1 MPQLVP
7 FWGDCV
13 RRLACHV
20 RKAALPADRLE
31 IKPRWLARSSV
42 GDNRKQDL
50 NMAVVVDNSAFVK
63 GLAAAKVM
71 AYSGSDDPTHAAVV
85 LGTARVETGE
95 AGTQNSLAFIA
106 SDGSSPG
113 QAIYACDGQLELVKF
128 SIGQAAQLISAA
140 RAAAAAVK
148 KLDKDAQCSIE
159 LSVVDDGTTLRM
171 RTLTD
176 GDPGEADSRHFIP
189 LQDIDAFPI
198 ASTVSRLSSRGAEEI
213 LGTRGTG
220 DSQTKAPLAVGSVQ
234 SFTADVLKKM
244 SAISAV
250 FHEPVELYTRAHP
263 ASVVTL
269 TCGGVFRA
277 VLSAHGY
284 GPDLDVDD
292 PEVPVAASLGQSQ
305 GD

>member
-1 MPQLVP
+1 M
-7 FWGDCV
+7 
-13 RRLACHV
+13 
-20 RKAALPADRLE
+20 ALPCAAE
-31 IKPRWLARSSV
+31 IRR
-42 GDNRKQDL
+42 QDA
-50 NMAVVVDNSAFVK
+50 NMTVVVDNSAFVK

-71 AYSGSDDPTHAAVV
+71 AYAGNDDPTHAAVV
-85 LGTARVETGE
+85 LGTARVEAGE

-113 QAIYACDGQLELVKF
+113 QAIYSCDGRLELVKF
-128 SIGQAAQLISAA
+128 SIGQATQLISAA
-140 RAAAAAVK
+140 RAAAGAVK
-148 KLDKDAQCSIE
+148 KIDKDAQCSVE

-189 LQDIDAFPI
+189 LQDIGAFPI
-198 ASTVSRLSSRGAEEI
+198 ASTISRLSARGSDEI

-220 DSQTKAPLAVGSVQ
+220 DNQTKAPLAVGSVQ

-250 FHEPVELYTRAHP
+250 FREPVELYTRAHP

-277 VLSAHGY
+277 VLSAHAY
-284 GPDLDVDD
+284 GPDLDVHD
-292 PEVPVAASLGQSQ
+292 PEVAVAESLRQGQ
-305 GD
+305 GG